1 MNFCEYLNKLDNIT
15 VACKVTDGFESVG
28 YIVRRSD
35 IDYSSIRYG
44 WSDTDGTVTYPN
56 TVVTNF
62 ALKEG
67 KKGKYIGQ
75 LKDAFSGT
83 NVALATGDFR
93 NSFTN
98 TVSFKIFGTG
108 PYNAQITNALANGE
122 YVIILQQKEKGERGE
137 SAYRIFGLDNGL
149 VASEVSND
157 AYDESL
163 GNGWGVT
170 LEETGA
176 TSSSYFLFISAG
188 DAEPSLVATE
198 ASIMTMF
205 DQPTE

>member
-1 MNFCEYLNKLDNIT
+1 MDFCSLLNKLDNIT
-15 VACKVTDGFESVG
+15 PACKIVDGFESVG
-28 YIVRRSD
+28 YIVKRSD
-35 IDYSSIRYG
+35 IDYSAVKYG
-44 WSDTDGTVTYPN
+44 WSNTDETIVYPN
-56 TVVTNF
+56 TVITSL
-62 ALKEG
+62 ALKDG

-108 PYNAQITNALANGE
+108 PDNAQIVNALSNGE
-122 YVIILQQKEKGERGE
+122 YVVILEQKEKGAKGE
-137 SAYRIFGLDNGL
+137 SAFRVFGFDNGL
-149 VASEVSND
+149 TATETNND

-163 GNGWGVT
+163 GNGWSIT
-170 LEETGA
+170 MEETGA
-176 TSSSYFLFISAG
+176 SSSSYYLFISAS
-188 DAEPSLVATE
+188 DAEPTLTATE
-198 ASIMTMF
+198 AAIMTMF